1 VGGRASPQLT
11 ADPLVARLRAG
22 DEAAFRELVA
32 EHGSALM
39 RLALIYSPSR
49 AVAEEVVQET
59 WIAVLRA
66 IDGFEGRAS
75 LRTWISRILVNAAR
89 SRAGLEGRSVPF
101 SALGDGAEPAVDPA
115 RFQRDGPRAGHWL
128 ARPADPSVLP
138 EERLLGAEVRDHVRE
153 AITRLRSPQREVFVL
168 RDVEGWP
175 ASEVCD
181 LLEITAGNQR
191 VLLHRARAKVRQAL
205 EELL

>member
-1 VGGRASPQLT
+1 VT
-11 ADPLVARLRAG
+11 HEPLVARLRAG

-89 SRAGLEGRSVPF
+89 RRAAREGRSMPF
-101 SALGDGAEPAVDPA
+101 SALGDGEAEPAVDPA
-115 RFQRDGPRAGHWL
+115 RFHRHGPLAGHWQ
-128 ARPADPSVLP
+128 AWPADPSVLP
-138 EERLLGAEVRDHVRE
+138 EERLLGAEIRERVQE
-153 AITRLRSPQREVFVL
+153 AITLLRSPQREVFVL

-175 ASEVCD
+175 APEVSE
-181 LLEITAGNQR
+181 LLEITPGNQR